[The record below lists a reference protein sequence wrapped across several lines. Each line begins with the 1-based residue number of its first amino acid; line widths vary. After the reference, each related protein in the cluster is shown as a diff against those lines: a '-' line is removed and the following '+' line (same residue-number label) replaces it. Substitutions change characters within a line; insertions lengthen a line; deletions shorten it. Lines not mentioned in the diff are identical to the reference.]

1 MAQYNTLK
9 VKLSSLKLNKLK
21 SGIRNGTESTL
32 NLSRNVI
39 GDSNDE
45 TNFLH
50 KLLFIDRQLSSICKA
65 FANN

>member
-21 SGIRNGTESTL
+21 SGIRNGTELTL
-32 NLSRNVI
+32 NLSQNVI

-50 KLLFIDRQLSSICKA
+50 KLLFIDRQFSSICKA